1 MAKIHRE
8 DNARQAAVAGRLI
21 AESLWRRAIG
31 NKLLAR
37 KRAPSGRI
45 LSNQWCAI
53 IASLLYLC
61 RQEAIGK
68 ACRVWKYSCAQ
79 KCLQCLKRLQS
90 AEVPAVPGK
99 TAGERKPL
107 AESCG
112 ASVLR
117 ATNEFGMGRM
127 KSEILNENPEQ
138 VTSTKERLVKCV
150 KEVLPSTTKTC
161 IWLLKITLGV
171 SVLILFMRYFKIL
184 PWLSATLGPL
194 FNHFGLPGE
203 AALAYVSGYFVNMYA
218 MLAIAGS
225 MDLTARAI
233 TILGVMSLC
242 SHNMITETAVQ
253 GKTGANPVRV
263 VITRTLAGF
272 VLAFV
277 LNLILPLSQS
287 DIAMLGG
294 AVGESEAAVAS
305 VAEAPTGVASA
316 AGAPA
321 TVASVAEAP
330 AGVTSVA
337 ETAPAAVASLT
348 EAPAA
353 VQPLFKELAVE
364 WCYSTLSIL
373 VKMTL
378 LIYSLAILQRIL
390 SEFGVIRWVSKFLKP
405 LLLLFG
411 LPARCSFLW
420 IIANILGIAYGGA
433 VMMEEVRAGKLS
445 LRDIKLVNQHIGI
458 SHSNLEDLTLVASIG
473 GIWWVMLLSR
483 WAGSFILVWGY
494 RAEMAIR
501 KKLLTLQTKTTL

>member
-1 MAKIHRE
+1 
-8 DNARQAAVAGRLI
+8 
-21 AESLWRRAIG
+21 
-31 NKLLAR
+31 
-37 KRAPSGRI
+37 
-45 LSNQWCAI
+45 
-53 IASLLYLC
+53 
-61 RQEAIGK
+61 
-68 ACRVWKYSCAQ
+68 
-79 KCLQCLKRLQS
+79 
-90 AEVPAVPGK
+90 
-99 TAGERKPL
+99 
-107 AESCG
+107 
-112 ASVLR
+112 
-117 ATNEFGMGRM
+117 MGRM

-305 VAEAPTGVASA
+305 VAEAPTGVAPA
-316 AGAPA
+316 A
-321 TVASVAEAP
+321 VASVAEAP

-337 ETAPAAVASLT
+337 ETAPATEASIAVASVAGAPATVASIT

-353 VQPLFKELAVE
+353 VQPLFKELVVE

>member
-1 MAKIHRE
+1 MVC
-8 DNARQAAVAGRLI
+8 NYCFFVVSLQAR
-21 AESLWRRAIG
+21 
-31 NKLLAR
+31 
-37 KRAPSGRI
+37 
-45 LSNQWCAI
+45 
-53 IASLLYLC
+53 
-61 RQEAIGK
+61 GK
-68 ACRVWKYSCAQ
+68 WQ
-79 KCLQCLKRLQS
+79 KCLQCLEILMC

-107 AESCG
+107 AESCV

-294 AVGESEAAVAS
+294 AVGESEAAVAEAPAGVAPAAGAPATEAS
-305 VAEAPTGVASA
+305 ITVASAAETAPASEASIAVAPVAETAPA

-321 TVASVAEAP
+321 TVASI
-330 AGVTSVA
+330 
-337 ETAPAAVASLT
+337 T

-353 VQPLFKELAVE
+353 VQPLFKELVVE

-420 IIANILGIAYGGA
+420 IVANILGIAYGGA

>member
-1 MAKIHRE
+1 MR
-8 DNARQAAVAGRLI
+8 AA
-21 AESLWRRAIG
+21 
-31 NKLLAR
+31 
-37 KRAPSGRI
+37 SGRI

-61 RQEAIGK
+61 RQEASGRR
-68 ACRVWKYSCAQ
+68 ACSAWKNCREQ
-79 KCLQCLKRLQS
+79 KCLQCLERLQS
-90 AEVPAVPGK
+90 AEEPAVPGK

-161 IWLLKITLGV
+161 IWLLKITIGV

-294 AVGESEAAVAS
+294 AVGESEAAG
-305 VAEAPTGVASA
+305 AEAPTGVAPAAETPASEESITVAPA

-321 TVASVAEAP
+321 TVASI
-330 AGVTSVA
+330 
-337 ETAPAAVASLT
+337 T

-353 VQPLFKELAVE
+353 VQPLFQELAVE

>member
-1 MAKIHRE
+1 
-8 DNARQAAVAGRLI
+8 
-21 AESLWRRAIG
+21 
-31 NKLLAR
+31 
-37 KRAPSGRI
+37 
-45 LSNQWCAI
+45 
-53 IASLLYLC
+53 
-61 RQEAIGK
+61 
-68 ACRVWKYSCAQ
+68 
-79 KCLQCLKRLQS
+79 
-90 AEVPAVPGK
+90 
-99 TAGERKPL
+99 
-107 AESCG
+107 
-112 ASVLR
+112 
-117 ATNEFGMGRM
+117 MGRM

-294 AVGESEAAVAS
+294 AFEKSEAAVASMAEAPTGVAPAAGAPASEASITVAPVAETAPAAVAS
-305 VAEAPTGVASA
+305 VAEAPTGMAPA
-316 AGAPA
+316 AVAPA
-321 TVASVAEAP
+321 TVASVAETPATEASITEAP
-330 AGVTSVA
+330 
-337 ETAPAAVASLT
+337 

-420 IIANILGIAYGGA
+420 IVANILGIAYGGA

>member
-1 MAKIHRE
+1 MVC
-8 DNARQAAVAGRLI
+8 NYCFFVVSLQAR
-21 AESLWRRAIG
+21 
-31 NKLLAR
+31 
-37 KRAPSGRI
+37 
-45 LSNQWCAI
+45 
-53 IASLLYLC
+53 
-61 RQEAIGK
+61 GK
-68 ACRVWKYSCAQ
+68 WQ
-79 KCLQCLKRLQS
+79 KCLQCLEIQVC

-305 VAEAPTGVASA
+305 VAEAP
-316 AGAPA
+316 
-321 TVASVAEAP
+321 

-337 ETAPAAVASLT
+337 EAAPAAGAPASEASIAVAPAAETPASKASIT
-348 EAPAA
+348 VAPAA

>member
-1 MAKIHRE
+1 MLEGAPM
-8 DNARQAAVAGRLI
+8 
-21 AESLWRRAIG
+21 RRAIG

-37 KRAPSGRI
+37 KRAASGRI
-45 LSNQWCAI
+45 LSDQWCAI

-61 RQEAIGK
+61 RQEASGRR
-68 ACRVWKYSCAQ
+68 ACSAWKDCRAQ
-79 KCLQCLKRLQS
+79 KSLQS
-90 AEVPAVPGK
+90 LEIQVCAEVPAVPGK

-161 IWLLKITLGV
+161 IWLLKITIGV

-305 VAEAPTGVASA
+305 VAEAPTGVAPA
-316 AGAPA
+316 A
-321 TVASVAEAP
+321 VASVAEAP

-337 ETAPAAVASLT
+337 ETAPAAVAPAAEAPATEASIT
-348 EAPAA
+348 EAPEAPAA

>member
-1 MAKIHRE
+1 
-8 DNARQAAVAGRLI
+8 
-21 AESLWRRAIG
+21 
-31 NKLLAR
+31 
-37 KRAPSGRI
+37 
-45 LSNQWCAI
+45 
-53 IASLLYLC
+53 
-61 RQEAIGK
+61 
-68 ACRVWKYSCAQ
+68 
-79 KCLQCLKRLQS
+79 
-90 AEVPAVPGK
+90 
-99 TAGERKPL
+99 
-107 AESCG
+107 
-112 ASVLR
+112 
-117 ATNEFGMGRM
+117 MGRM

-161 IWLLKITLGV
+161 IWLLKITIGV

-294 AVGESEAAVAS
+294 AVGESEAAVA
-305 VAEAPTGVASA
+305 
-316 AGAPA
+316 
-321 TVASVAEAP
+321 
-330 AGVTSVA
+330 
-337 ETAPAAVASLT
+337 AV
-348 EAPAA
+348 AA

-420 IIANILGIAYGGA
+420 IVANILGIAYGGA

-473 GIWWVMLLSR
+473 GI
-483 WAGSFILVWGY
+483 
-494 RAEMAIR
+494 
-501 KKLLTLQTKTTL
+501 

>member
-1 MAKIHRE
+1 MVC
-8 DNARQAAVAGRLI
+8 NYCFFVVSLQAR
-21 AESLWRRAIG
+21 
-31 NKLLAR
+31 
-37 KRAPSGRI
+37 
-45 LSNQWCAI
+45 
-53 IASLLYLC
+53 
-61 RQEAIGK
+61 GK
-68 ACRVWKYSCAQ
+68 WQKWQ
-79 KCLQCLKRLQS
+79 KCLLCLEIQVC

-107 AESCG
+107 AESCV

-161 IWLLKITLGV
+161 IWLLKITIGV

-294 AVGESEAAVAS
+294 AVGESEAAVA
-305 VAEAPTGVASA
+305 PTA
-316 AGAPA
+316 
-321 TVASVAEAP
+321 VASVAEAP
-330 AGVTSVA
+330 AAVTSVA
-337 ETAPAAVASLT
+337 ETAPATVAPVAETAPVTVASIT

-420 IIANILGIAYGGA
+420 IVANILGIAYGGA

-458 SHSNLEDLTLVASIG
+458 SHSNLEDLALVASIG

>member
-1 MAKIHRE
+1 
-8 DNARQAAVAGRLI
+8 
-21 AESLWRRAIG
+21 
-31 NKLLAR
+31 
-37 KRAPSGRI
+37 
-45 LSNQWCAI
+45 
-53 IASLLYLC
+53 
-61 RQEAIGK
+61 
-68 ACRVWKYSCAQ
+68 
-79 KCLQCLKRLQS
+79 
-90 AEVPAVPGK
+90 
-99 TAGERKPL
+99 
-107 AESCG
+107 
-112 ASVLR
+112 
-117 ATNEFGMGRM
+117 MGRM

-161 IWLLKITLGV
+161 IWLLKITIGV

-294 AVGESEAAVAS
+294 AFEKSEAAVAS
-305 VAEAPTGVASA
+305 I
-316 AGAPA
+316 
-321 TVASVAEAP
+321 
-330 AGVTSVA
+330 
-337 ETAPAAVASLT
+337 T

-353 VQPLFKELAVE
+353 VQPLFKELVVE

>member
-1 MAKIHRE
+1 
-8 DNARQAAVAGRLI
+8 
-21 AESLWRRAIG
+21 
-31 NKLLAR
+31 
-37 KRAPSGRI
+37 
-45 LSNQWCAI
+45 
-53 IASLLYLC
+53 
-61 RQEAIGK
+61 
-68 ACRVWKYSCAQ
+68 
-79 KCLQCLKRLQS
+79 
-90 AEVPAVPGK
+90 
-99 TAGERKPL
+99 
-107 AESCG
+107 
-112 ASVLR
+112 
-117 ATNEFGMGRM
+117 MGRM

-138 VTSTKERLVKCV
+138 VISTKERLVKCV

-294 AVGESEAAVAS
+294 AVGESEAAVA
-305 VAEAPTGVASA
+305 
-316 AGAPA
+316 
-321 TVASVAEAP
+321 EAP

-337 ETAPAAVASLT
+337 ETAPATEAPATVASIT
-348 EAPAA
+348 VAPEAPAA

-364 WCYSTLSIL
+364 WCYSTVSIL

>member
-1 MAKIHRE
+1 
-8 DNARQAAVAGRLI
+8 
-21 AESLWRRAIG
+21 
-31 NKLLAR
+31 
-37 KRAPSGRI
+37 
-45 LSNQWCAI
+45 
-53 IASLLYLC
+53 
-61 RQEAIGK
+61 
-68 ACRVWKYSCAQ
+68 
-79 KCLQCLKRLQS
+79 
-90 AEVPAVPGK
+90 
-99 TAGERKPL
+99 
-107 AESCG
+107 
-112 ASVLR
+112 
-117 ATNEFGMGRM
+117 
-127 KSEILNENPEQ
+127 
-138 VTSTKERLVKCV
+138 
-150 KEVLPSTTKTC
+150 
-161 IWLLKITLGV
+161 
-171 SVLILFMRYFKIL
+171 MRYFKIL

-294 AVGESEAAVAS
+294 AFEKSEAAVAS
-305 VAEAPTGVASA
+305 VAEAPAGVAPAAGAPATEASITVAPVAETAPA

-321 TVASVAEAP
+321 TVASI
-330 AGVTSVA
+330 
-337 ETAPAAVASLT
+337 T

>member
-1 MAKIHRE
+1 
-8 DNARQAAVAGRLI
+8 
-21 AESLWRRAIG
+21 
-31 NKLLAR
+31 
-37 KRAPSGRI
+37 
-45 LSNQWCAI
+45 
-53 IASLLYLC
+53 
-61 RQEAIGK
+61 
-68 ACRVWKYSCAQ
+68 
-79 KCLQCLKRLQS
+79 
-90 AEVPAVPGK
+90 
-99 TAGERKPL
+99 
-107 AESCG
+107 
-112 ASVLR
+112 
-117 ATNEFGMGRM
+117 MGRM

-305 VAEAPTGVASA
+305 I
-316 AGAPA
+316 
-321 TVASVAEAP
+321 TV
-330 AGVTSVA
+330 
-337 ETAPAAVASLT
+337 APAAVASIT

>member
-1 MAKIHRE
+1 
-8 DNARQAAVAGRLI
+8 
-21 AESLWRRAIG
+21 
-31 NKLLAR
+31 
-37 KRAPSGRI
+37 
-45 LSNQWCAI
+45 
-53 IASLLYLC
+53 
-61 RQEAIGK
+61 
-68 ACRVWKYSCAQ
+68 
-79 KCLQCLKRLQS
+79 
-90 AEVPAVPGK
+90 
-99 TAGERKPL
+99 
-107 AESCG
+107 
-112 ASVLR
+112 
-117 ATNEFGMGRM
+117 MGRM

-294 AVGESEAAVAS
+294 AVGESEAAVA
-305 VAEAPTGVASA
+305 EAPTGVAPAAETPASEASIAVAPATVAPA

-321 TVASVAEAP
+321 TEASI
-330 AGVTSVA
+330 
-337 ETAPAAVASLT
+337 T

>member
-1 MAKIHRE
+1 
-8 DNARQAAVAGRLI
+8 
-21 AESLWRRAIG
+21 
-31 NKLLAR
+31 
-37 KRAPSGRI
+37 
-45 LSNQWCAI
+45 
-53 IASLLYLC
+53 
-61 RQEAIGK
+61 
-68 ACRVWKYSCAQ
+68 
-79 KCLQCLKRLQS
+79 
-90 AEVPAVPGK
+90 
-99 TAGERKPL
+99 
-107 AESCG
+107 
-112 ASVLR
+112 
-117 ATNEFGMGRM
+117 MGRM

-294 AVGESEAAVAS
+294 AFEKSEAAVAS
-305 VAEAPTGVASA
+305 VAEAP
-316 AGAPA
+316 A
-321 TVASVAEAP
+321 TVASITEAP
-330 AGVTSVA
+330 
-337 ETAPAAVASLT
+337 

>member
-1 MAKIHRE
+1 
-8 DNARQAAVAGRLI
+8 
-21 AESLWRRAIG
+21 
-31 NKLLAR
+31 
-37 KRAPSGRI
+37 
-45 LSNQWCAI
+45 
-53 IASLLYLC
+53 
-61 RQEAIGK
+61 
-68 ACRVWKYSCAQ
+68 
-79 KCLQCLKRLQS
+79 
-90 AEVPAVPGK
+90 
-99 TAGERKPL
+99 
-107 AESCG
+107 
-112 ASVLR
+112 
-117 ATNEFGMGRM
+117 MGRM

-161 IWLLKITLGV
+161 IWLLKITIGV

-305 VAEAPTGVASA
+305 VAEAP
-316 AGAPA
+316 
-321 TVASVAEAP
+321 

-337 ETAPAAVASLT
+337 ETAPATEASITVAPAAGAPATEASIT
-348 EAPAA
+348 EAPEAPAA
-353 VQPLFKELAVE
+353 VQPLFKELVVE

>member
-1 MAKIHRE
+1 
-8 DNARQAAVAGRLI
+8 
-21 AESLWRRAIG
+21 
-31 NKLLAR
+31 
-37 KRAPSGRI
+37 
-45 LSNQWCAI
+45 
-53 IASLLYLC
+53 
-61 RQEAIGK
+61 
-68 ACRVWKYSCAQ
+68 
-79 KCLQCLKRLQS
+79 
-90 AEVPAVPGK
+90 
-99 TAGERKPL
+99 
-107 AESCG
+107 
-112 ASVLR
+112 
-117 ATNEFGMGRM
+117 MGRM

-161 IWLLKITLGV
+161 IWLLKITIGV

-294 AVGESEAAVAS
+294 AVGESEAAVAPTAVAS
-305 VAEAPTGVASA
+305 VAEAPAAVTSVAETAPATVAPA

-321 TVASVAEAP
+321 TVASII
-330 AGVTSVA
+330 
-337 ETAPAAVASLT
+337 

-420 IIANILGIAYGGA
+420 IVANILGIAYGGA

-458 SHSNLEDLTLVASIG
+458 SHSNLEDLALVASIG

>member
-1 MAKIHRE
+1 
-8 DNARQAAVAGRLI
+8 
-21 AESLWRRAIG
+21 
-31 NKLLAR
+31 
-37 KRAPSGRI
+37 
-45 LSNQWCAI
+45 
-53 IASLLYLC
+53 
-61 RQEAIGK
+61 
-68 ACRVWKYSCAQ
+68 
-79 KCLQCLKRLQS
+79 
-90 AEVPAVPGK
+90 
-99 TAGERKPL
+99 
-107 AESCG
+107 
-112 ASVLR
+112 
-117 ATNEFGMGRM
+117 MGRM

-161 IWLLKITLGV
+161 IWLLKITIGV

-294 AVGESEAAVAS
+294 AVGESEAAVTS
-305 VAEAPTGVASA
+305 VAEAPT
-316 AGAPA
+316 
-321 TVASVAEAP
+321 
-330 AGVTSVA
+330 GVTSVA
-337 ETAPAAVASLT
+337 ETAPAAEAPATVASIT
-348 EAPAA
+348 EAPEAPA
-353 VQPLFKELAVE
+353 PVQPLFKELVVE

-420 IIANILGIAYGGA
+420 IVANILGIAYGGA

-458 SHSNLEDLTLVASIG
+458 SHSNLEDLALVASIG

>member
-1 MAKIHRE
+1 
-8 DNARQAAVAGRLI
+8 
-21 AESLWRRAIG
+21 
-31 NKLLAR
+31 
-37 KRAPSGRI
+37 
-45 LSNQWCAI
+45 
-53 IASLLYLC
+53 
-61 RQEAIGK
+61 
-68 ACRVWKYSCAQ
+68 
-79 KCLQCLKRLQS
+79 
-90 AEVPAVPGK
+90 
-99 TAGERKPL
+99 
-107 AESCG
+107 
-112 ASVLR
+112 
-117 ATNEFGMGRM
+117 
-127 KSEILNENPEQ
+127 
-138 VTSTKERLVKCV
+138 
-150 KEVLPSTTKTC
+150 
-161 IWLLKITLGV
+161 
-171 SVLILFMRYFKIL
+171 MRYFKIL

-294 AVGESEAAVAS
+294 AVGQHEAAVAS
-305 VAEAPTGVASA
+305 VAEAPTGVAPTA
-316 AGAPA
+316 
-321 TVASVAEAP
+321 VASVAEAP

-337 ETAPAAVASLT
+337 ETAPASEASITVAPVAETAPAAGAPATVASIT
-348 EAPAA
+348 EAPAP
-353 VQPLFKELAVE
+353 VQPLFKELVVE

>member
-1 MAKIHRE
+1 M
-8 DNARQAAVAGRLI
+8 
-21 AESLWRRAIG
+21 
-31 NKLLAR
+31 
-37 KRAPSGRI
+37 
-45 LSNQWCAI
+45 C
-53 IASLLYLC
+53 
-61 RQEAIGK
+61 
-68 ACRVWKYSCAQ
+68 
-79 KCLQCLKRLQS
+79 

-107 AESCG
+107 AESCV

-161 IWLLKITLGV
+161 IWLLKITIGV

-294 AVGESEAAVAS
+294 AVGESEAAVAPTAVAS
-305 VAEAPTGVASA
+305 VAEAPAAVTSVAETAPATVAPA

-321 TVASVAEAP
+321 TVASII
-330 AGVTSVA
+330 
-337 ETAPAAVASLT
+337 

-420 IIANILGIAYGGA
+420 IVANILGIAYGGA

-458 SHSNLEDLTLVASIG
+458 SHSNLEDLALVASIG

>member
-1 MAKIHRE
+1 
-8 DNARQAAVAGRLI
+8 
-21 AESLWRRAIG
+21 
-31 NKLLAR
+31 
-37 KRAPSGRI
+37 
-45 LSNQWCAI
+45 
-53 IASLLYLC
+53 
-61 RQEAIGK
+61 
-68 ACRVWKYSCAQ
+68 
-79 KCLQCLKRLQS
+79 
-90 AEVPAVPGK
+90 
-99 TAGERKPL
+99 
-107 AESCG
+107 
-112 ASVLR
+112 
-117 ATNEFGMGRM
+117 MGRM

-263 VITRTLAGF
+263 VITRTLASF

-305 VAEAPTGVASA
+305 VAEAPTGVA
-316 AGAPA
+316 PA
-321 TVASVAEAP
+321 AEAP
-330 AGVTSVA
+330 ATEASIAVAPVA
-337 ETAPAAVASLT
+337 ETAPAT

-364 WCYSTLSIL
+364 WCYSTLPIL

>member
-1 MAKIHRE
+1 
-8 DNARQAAVAGRLI
+8 
-21 AESLWRRAIG
+21 
-31 NKLLAR
+31 
-37 KRAPSGRI
+37 
-45 LSNQWCAI
+45 
-53 IASLLYLC
+53 
-61 RQEAIGK
+61 
-68 ACRVWKYSCAQ
+68 
-79 KCLQCLKRLQS
+79 
-90 AEVPAVPGK
+90 
-99 TAGERKPL
+99 
-107 AESCG
+107 
-112 ASVLR
+112 
-117 ATNEFGMGRM
+117 MGRM

-161 IWLLKITLGV
+161 IWLLKITIGV

-294 AVGESEAAVAS
+294 AVGESEVVVAS
-305 VAEAPTGVASA
+305 VAEAPTGVAPA
-316 AGAPA
+316 A
-321 TVASVAEAP
+321 VASVAEAP

-337 ETAPAAVASLT
+337 ETAPAAVASIT

>member
-1 MAKIHRE
+1 MVC
-8 DNARQAAVAGRLI
+8 NYCFFVVSLQAR
-21 AESLWRRAIG
+21 
-31 NKLLAR
+31 
-37 KRAPSGRI
+37 
-45 LSNQWCAI
+45 
-53 IASLLYLC
+53 
-61 RQEAIGK
+61 GK
-68 ACRVWKYSCAQ
+68 WQ
-79 KCLQCLKRLQS
+79 KCLQCLEKLQS
-90 AEVPAVPGK
+90 AEEPAVPRK
-99 TAGERKPL
+99 TAEERKPL

-161 IWLLKITLGV
+161 IWLLKITIGV

-294 AVGESEAAVAS
+294 AVGKSEAAVAS
-305 VAEAPTGVASA
+305 VAEAPAGVAPA

-321 TVASVAEAP
+321 SEASITV
-330 AGVTSVA
+330 
-337 ETAPAAVASLT
+337 APAAEASII

>member
-1 MAKIHRE
+1 
-8 DNARQAAVAGRLI
+8 
-21 AESLWRRAIG
+21 
-31 NKLLAR
+31 
-37 KRAPSGRI
+37 
-45 LSNQWCAI
+45 
-53 IASLLYLC
+53 
-61 RQEAIGK
+61 
-68 ACRVWKYSCAQ
+68 
-79 KCLQCLKRLQS
+79 
-90 AEVPAVPGK
+90 
-99 TAGERKPL
+99 
-107 AESCG
+107 
-112 ASVLR
+112 
-117 ATNEFGMGRM
+117 MGRM

-161 IWLLKITLGV
+161 IWLLKITIGV

-294 AVGESEAAVAS
+294 AFEKSEAV
-305 VAEAPTGVASA
+305 
-316 AGAPA
+316 
-321 TVASVAEAP
+321 VASVAEAP

-337 ETAPAAVASLT
+337 ETAPATVASIAVAPAAVASVAEAPAGVTSVAEAPATVASIT

>member
-1 MAKIHRE
+1 M
-8 DNARQAAVAGRLI
+8 
-21 AESLWRRAIG
+21 
-31 NKLLAR
+31 
-37 KRAPSGRI
+37 
-45 LSNQWCAI
+45 
-53 IASLLYLC
+53 
-61 RQEAIGK
+61 
-68 ACRVWKYSCAQ
+68 
-79 KCLQCLKRLQS
+79 CLQCLEKLQS
-90 AEVPAVPGK
+90 AEEPAEPGK
-99 TAGERKPL
+99 LRRCKKSL
-107 AESCG
+107 AESCV

-161 IWLLKITLGV
+161 IWLLKITIGV

-294 AVGESEAAVAS
+294 AFEKSEAAVAS
-305 VAEAPTGVASA
+305 VAEVPATVASIAVAPAAGAPATEASIAVAPATVAPA

-321 TVASVAEAP
+321 TVASI
-330 AGVTSVA
+330 
-337 ETAPAAVASLT
+337 T

>member
-1 MAKIHRE
+1 M
-8 DNARQAAVAGRLI
+8 
-21 AESLWRRAIG
+21 
-31 NKLLAR
+31 
-37 KRAPSGRI
+37 
-45 LSNQWCAI
+45 
-53 IASLLYLC
+53 
-61 RQEAIGK
+61 
-68 ACRVWKYSCAQ
+68 
-79 KCLQCLKRLQS
+79 
-90 AEVPAVPGK
+90 PAVPGK

-161 IWLLKITLGV
+161 IWLLKITIGV

-294 AVGESEAAVAS
+294 AFEKSEAAVAS
-305 VAEAPTGVASA
+305 I
-316 AGAPA
+316 
-321 TVASVAEAP
+321 
-330 AGVTSVA
+330 
-337 ETAPAAVASLT
+337 T

-353 VQPLFKELAVE
+353 VQPLFKELVVE

>member
-1 MAKIHRE
+1 M
-8 DNARQAAVAGRLI
+8 
-21 AESLWRRAIG
+21 
-31 NKLLAR
+31 
-37 KRAPSGRI
+37 
-45 LSNQWCAI
+45 
-53 IASLLYLC
+53 
-61 RQEAIGK
+61 
-68 ACRVWKYSCAQ
+68 
-79 KCLQCLKRLQS
+79 
-90 AEVPAVPGK
+90 PAVPEK

-138 VTSTKERLVKCV
+138 VISTKERLVKCV

-161 IWLLKITLGV
+161 IWLLKITIGV

-305 VAEAPTGVASA
+305 VAGGPTGMAPAAGAPASEASITVAPVAETAPATEASIAVASV

-321 TVASVAEAP
+321 TVASITVAP
-330 AGVTSVA
+330 AAGAPATEASIAV
-337 ETAPAAVASLT
+337 APAAVASIT

>member
-1 MAKIHRE
+1 
-8 DNARQAAVAGRLI
+8 
-21 AESLWRRAIG
+21 
-31 NKLLAR
+31 
-37 KRAPSGRI
+37 
-45 LSNQWCAI
+45 
-53 IASLLYLC
+53 
-61 RQEAIGK
+61 
-68 ACRVWKYSCAQ
+68 
-79 KCLQCLKRLQS
+79 
-90 AEVPAVPGK
+90 
-99 TAGERKPL
+99 
-107 AESCG
+107 
-112 ASVLR
+112 
-117 ATNEFGMGRM
+117 MGRM

-161 IWLLKITLGV
+161 IWLLKITIGV

-294 AVGESEAAVAS
+294 AVGESEAAVAPTAVAS
-305 VAEAPTGVASA
+305 VAEAPAAVTSVAETAPATVAPA

-321 TVASVAEAP
+321 TVASII
-330 AGVTSVA
+330 
-337 ETAPAAVASLT
+337 

-458 SHSNLEDLTLVASIG
+458 SHSNLEDLALVASIG

>member
-1 MAKIHRE
+1 
-8 DNARQAAVAGRLI
+8 
-21 AESLWRRAIG
+21 
-31 NKLLAR
+31 
-37 KRAPSGRI
+37 
-45 LSNQWCAI
+45 
-53 IASLLYLC
+53 
-61 RQEAIGK
+61 
-68 ACRVWKYSCAQ
+68 
-79 KCLQCLKRLQS
+79 
-90 AEVPAVPGK
+90 
-99 TAGERKPL
+99 
-107 AESCG
+107 
-112 ASVLR
+112 
-117 ATNEFGMGRM
+117 MGRM

-161 IWLLKITLGV
+161 IWLLKITIGV

-294 AVGESEAAVAS
+294 AVGESEVVVAS
-305 VAEAPTGVASA
+305 VAEAPTGVAPA
-316 AGAPA
+316 A
-321 TVASVAEAP
+321 VASVTEAP
-330 AGVTSVA
+330 ADVTSVA
-337 ETAPAAVASLT
+337 ETAPAAVASIT

>member
-1 MAKIHRE
+1 MVC
-8 DNARQAAVAGRLI
+8 NYCFFVVSLQAR
-21 AESLWRRAIG
+21 G
-31 NKLLAR
+31 N
-37 KRAPSGRI
+37 
-45 LSNQWCAI
+45 
-53 IASLLYLC
+53 
-61 RQEAIGK
+61 RQG
-68 ACRVWKYSCAQ
+68 
-79 KCLQCLKRLQS
+79 LQCLEILVC

-161 IWLLKITLGV
+161 IWLLKITIGV

-277 LNLILPLSQS
+277 LNLILPLPQS

-294 AVGESEAAVAS
+294 AFEKSEAAVAS
-305 VAEAPTGVASA
+305 VAEAPTGVAPA
-316 AGAPA
+316 A
-321 TVASVAEAP
+321 VASVAEAP
-330 AGVTSVA
+330 ATEASIAV
-337 ETAPAAVASLT
+337 APAAVASIT

>member
-1 MAKIHRE
+1 M
-8 DNARQAAVAGRLI
+8 
-21 AESLWRRAIG
+21 
-31 NKLLAR
+31 
-37 KRAPSGRI
+37 
-45 LSNQWCAI
+45 C
-53 IASLLYLC
+53 
-61 RQEAIGK
+61 
-68 ACRVWKYSCAQ
+68 
-79 KCLQCLKRLQS
+79 

-138 VTSTKERLVKCV
+138 VTSTKERLVKCI

-161 IWLLKITLGV
+161 IWLLKITIGV

-277 LNLILPLSQS
+277 LNLILPLSHS

-294 AVGESEAAVAS
+294 AFEKSEAAVAS
-305 VAEAPTGVASA
+305 VT
-316 AGAPA
+316 
-321 TVASVAEAP
+321 EAP

-337 ETAPAAVASLT
+337 ETAPATEASIAVASVAGAPATVASIT

>member
-1 MAKIHRE
+1 
-8 DNARQAAVAGRLI
+8 
-21 AESLWRRAIG
+21 
-31 NKLLAR
+31 
-37 KRAPSGRI
+37 
-45 LSNQWCAI
+45 
-53 IASLLYLC
+53 
-61 RQEAIGK
+61 
-68 ACRVWKYSCAQ
+68 
-79 KCLQCLKRLQS
+79 
-90 AEVPAVPGK
+90 
-99 TAGERKPL
+99 
-107 AESCG
+107 
-112 ASVLR
+112 
-117 ATNEFGMGRM
+117 
-127 KSEILNENPEQ
+127 
-138 VTSTKERLVKCV
+138 
-150 KEVLPSTTKTC
+150 
-161 IWLLKITLGV
+161 
-171 SVLILFMRYFKIL
+171 
-184 PWLSATLGPL
+184 
-194 FNHFGLPGE
+194 
-203 AALAYVSGYFVNMYA
+203 
-218 MLAIAGS
+218 
-225 MDLTARAI
+225 
-233 TILGVMSLC
+233 
-242 SHNMITETAVQ
+242 MITETAVQ

-294 AVGESEAAVAS
+294 AVGESEAPV
-305 VAEAPTGVASA
+305 
-316 AGAPA
+316 
-321 TVASVAEAP
+321 
-330 AGVTSVA
+330 
-337 ETAPAAVASLT
+337 
-348 EAPAA
+348 A
-353 VQPLFKELAVE
+353 VQPLFKELVVE

-420 IIANILGIAYGGA
+420 IVANILGIAYGGA

>member
-1 MAKIHRE
+1 
-8 DNARQAAVAGRLI
+8 
-21 AESLWRRAIG
+21 
-31 NKLLAR
+31 
-37 KRAPSGRI
+37 
-45 LSNQWCAI
+45 
-53 IASLLYLC
+53 
-61 RQEAIGK
+61 
-68 ACRVWKYSCAQ
+68 
-79 KCLQCLKRLQS
+79 
-90 AEVPAVPGK
+90 
-99 TAGERKPL
+99 
-107 AESCG
+107 
-112 ASVLR
+112 
-117 ATNEFGMGRM
+117 MGRM

-161 IWLLKITLGV
+161 IWLLKITIGV

-184 PWLSATLGPL
+184 PWLSATLGPV

-263 VITRTLAGF
+263 VITRTMAGF

-294 AVGESEAAVAS
+294 AFEKSEAA
-305 VAEAPTGVASA
+305 
-316 AGAPA
+316 
-321 TVASVAEAP
+321 VASVAEAP

-337 ETAPAAVASLT
+337 ETAPASEASITVAPAAGAPATEASIT

-353 VQPLFKELAVE
+353 VQPLFKELVVE

>member
-1 MAKIHRE
+1 MC
-8 DNARQAAVAGRLI
+8 
-21 AESLWRRAIG
+21 AEE
-31 NKLLAR
+31 
-37 KRAPSGRI
+37 P
-45 LSNQWCAI
+45 
-53 IASLLYLC
+53 
-61 RQEAIGK
+61 
-68 ACRVWKYSCAQ
+68 
-79 KCLQCLKRLQS
+79 
-90 AEVPAVPGK
+90 AEPGK

-161 IWLLKITLGV
+161 IWLLKITIGV

-294 AVGESEAAVAS
+294 AVGESEAAVAPTAVAS
-305 VAEAPTGVASA
+305 VAEAPAAVTSVAETAPATVAPA

-321 TVASVAEAP
+321 TVASII
-330 AGVTSVA
+330 
-337 ETAPAAVASLT
+337 

-420 IIANILGIAYGGA
+420 IVANILGIAYGGA

-458 SHSNLEDLTLVASIG
+458 SHSNLEDLALVASIG

>member
-1 MAKIHRE
+1 M
-8 DNARQAAVAGRLI
+8 
-21 AESLWRRAIG
+21 
-31 NKLLAR
+31 
-37 KRAPSGRI
+37 
-45 LSNQWCAI
+45 
-53 IASLLYLC
+53 
-61 RQEAIGK
+61 
-68 ACRVWKYSCAQ
+68 
-79 KCLQCLKRLQS
+79 
-90 AEVPAVPGK
+90 PAVPGK

-161 IWLLKITLGV
+161 IWLLKITIGV

-294 AVGESEAAVAS
+294 AFEKSEAAVAS
-305 VAEAPTGVASA
+305 VAEAP
-316 AGAPA
+316 A
-321 TVASVAEAP
+321 TVASI
-330 AGVTSVA
+330 
-337 ETAPAAVASLT
+337 T

>member
-1 MAKIHRE
+1 MVC
-8 DNARQAAVAGRLI
+8 NYCFFVVSLQAR
-21 AESLWRRAIG
+21 
-31 NKLLAR
+31 
-37 KRAPSGRI
+37 
-45 LSNQWCAI
+45 
-53 IASLLYLC
+53 
-61 RQEAIGK
+61 GK
-68 ACRVWKYSCAQ
+68 WQKWQ
-79 KCLQCLKRLQS
+79 KCLLCLEIQVC

-107 AESCG
+107 AESCV

-161 IWLLKITLGV
+161 IWLLKITIGV

-294 AVGESEAAVAS
+294 AVGESEAAVA
-305 VAEAPTGVASA
+305 EAPTGVA
-316 AGAPA
+316 PA
-321 TVASVAEAP
+321 
-330 AGVTSVA
+330 A
-337 ETAPAAVASLT
+337 ETAPASEASIAVA
-348 EAPAA
+348 PVA

-420 IIANILGIAYGGA
+420 IVANILGIAYGGA

-458 SHSNLEDLTLVASIG
+458 SHSNLEDLALVASIG

>member
-1 MAKIHRE
+1 
-8 DNARQAAVAGRLI
+8 
-21 AESLWRRAIG
+21 
-31 NKLLAR
+31 
-37 KRAPSGRI
+37 
-45 LSNQWCAI
+45 
-53 IASLLYLC
+53 
-61 RQEAIGK
+61 
-68 ACRVWKYSCAQ
+68 
-79 KCLQCLKRLQS
+79 
-90 AEVPAVPGK
+90 
-99 TAGERKPL
+99 
-107 AESCG
+107 
-112 ASVLR
+112 
-117 ATNEFGMGRM
+117 
-127 KSEILNENPEQ
+127 
-138 VTSTKERLVKCV
+138 
-150 KEVLPSTTKTC
+150 
-161 IWLLKITLGV
+161 
-171 SVLILFMRYFKIL
+171 MRYFKIL

-305 VAEAPTGVASA
+305 VAEVPATVASIAVAPA

-321 TVASVAEAP
+321 TEASIAVAPAAEAP
-330 AGVTSVA
+330 AT
-337 ETAPAAVASLT
+337 VASIT

-353 VQPLFKELAVE
+353 VQPLFKELVVE

>member
-1 MAKIHRE
+1 MVC
-8 DNARQAAVAGRLI
+8 NYCFFVVSLQAR
-21 AESLWRRAIG
+21 
-31 NKLLAR
+31 
-37 KRAPSGRI
+37 
-45 LSNQWCAI
+45 
-53 IASLLYLC
+53 
-61 RQEAIGK
+61 GK
-68 ACRVWKYSCAQ
+68 WQ
-79 KCLQCLKRLQS
+79 KCLQCLEILVC
-90 AEVPAVPGK
+90 AEVPAVPEK

-294 AVGESEAAVAS
+294 AVGQHEAAV
-305 VAEAPTGVASA
+305 
-316 AGAPA
+316 
-321 TVASVAEAP
+321 
-330 AGVTSVA
+330 
-337 ETAPAAVASLT
+337 
-348 EAPAA
+348 AA

>member
-1 MAKIHRE
+1 MLEGAPM
-8 DNARQAAVAGRLI
+8 
-21 AESLWRRAIG
+21 RRAIG
-31 NKLLAR
+31 NKLFAR
-37 KRAPSGRI
+37 KRAASGRM

-61 RQEAIGK
+61 RQEASGRR
-68 ACRVWKYSCAQ
+68 ACSAWKDCRAQ
-79 KCLQCLKRLQS
+79 KSLQS
-90 AEVPAVPGK
+90 LEIQVCAEVPAVPGK

-161 IWLLKITLGV
+161 IWLLKITIGV

-305 VAEAPTGVASA
+305 VAEAP
-316 AGAPA
+316 
-321 TVASVAEAP
+321 

-337 ETAPAAVASLT
+337 VAPAAEAPATVANIT
-348 EAPAA
+348 EAAVAA

>member
-1 MAKIHRE
+1 
-8 DNARQAAVAGRLI
+8 
-21 AESLWRRAIG
+21 
-31 NKLLAR
+31 
-37 KRAPSGRI
+37 
-45 LSNQWCAI
+45 
-53 IASLLYLC
+53 
-61 RQEAIGK
+61 
-68 ACRVWKYSCAQ
+68 
-79 KCLQCLKRLQS
+79 
-90 AEVPAVPGK
+90 
-99 TAGERKPL
+99 
-107 AESCG
+107 
-112 ASVLR
+112 
-117 ATNEFGMGRM
+117 MGRM

-161 IWLLKITLGV
+161 IWLLKITIGV

-294 AVGESEAAVAS
+294 AFEKSEAAVAS
-305 VAEAPTGVASA
+305 VAEAPTGVAPA
-316 AGAPA
+316 A
-321 TVASVAEAP
+321 VASVAEAP

-337 ETAPAAVASLT
+337 ETAPATVAPAAEAPATEASIAVAPAAGAPATEASIT
-348 EAPAA
+348 EAPEAPAA
-353 VQPLFKELAVE
+353 VQPLFKELVVE

-420 IIANILGIAYGGA
+420 IVANILGIAYGGA

-458 SHSNLEDLTLVASIG
+458 SHSNLEDLALVASIG

>member
-1 MAKIHRE
+1 
-8 DNARQAAVAGRLI
+8 
-21 AESLWRRAIG
+21 
-31 NKLLAR
+31 
-37 KRAPSGRI
+37 
-45 LSNQWCAI
+45 
-53 IASLLYLC
+53 
-61 RQEAIGK
+61 
-68 ACRVWKYSCAQ
+68 
-79 KCLQCLKRLQS
+79 
-90 AEVPAVPGK
+90 
-99 TAGERKPL
+99 
-107 AESCG
+107 
-112 ASVLR
+112 
-117 ATNEFGMGRM
+117 MGRM

-161 IWLLKITLGV
+161 IWLLKITIGV

-305 VAEAPTGVASA
+305 VAEAPTGVAPA
-316 AGAPA
+316 AETPA
-321 TVASVAEAP
+321 TEASIAVASVAEAP

-337 ETAPAAVASLT
+337 ETAPAAEASIT